1 MKAPRGRSREHLPAG
16 FGTIWATVAIDLIG
30 FGVILPILPLYA
42 ERFGAS
48 PTDVGLLLASFSV
61 AQLVFAPIWGRLSD
75 HVGRRPVILISLFG
89 TAIGC
94 FITGA
99 AGALWVLFAGRIIDG
114 ISGASVSVAQAAVT
128 DVAPPEQRAHLL
140 GLLSAAFGV
149 GFVAGPALG
158 ALATLGGPHVPFYVA
173 GAIALVNG
181 VVALRR
187 LPETAGARGERAFA
201 GAVSL
206 DAPGGPSL
214 APDLTDPAE
223 RRRSLARLALVAFV
237 ATVAFSAF
245 EATFSLFGKERFG
258 LREGSTSAVFVGIG
272 LLLVAVQAGLVRR
285 VAPKYGGLRTLRAG
299 LAANATGLL
308 LLAAA
313 TEWIVL
319 MPGLVLLVVGQGLTS
334 PSLTSVAAGRARAD
348 RRGAAL
354 GVQQSAGGLAR
365 VVGPAAGGLLFQ
377 HAGLPWPYLVG
388 AALLAA
394 AGAILLAEHE
404 PVPASR
410 PAVA

>member
-1 MKAPRGRSREHLPAG
+1 MKGARGRARAHLPAG
-16 FGTIWATVAIDLIG
+16 FGTIWTTVAIDLIG

-48 PTDVGLLLASFSV
+48 PTEVGLLLASFSV

-75 HVGRRPVILISLFG
+75 RVGRKPVILISLFG

-128 DVAPPEQRAHLL
+128 DVARPEQRAHLL

-181 VVALRR
+181 LVAMRR

-201 GAVSL
+201 GARSL
-206 DAPGGPSL
+206 DAPGGTSL
-214 APDLTDPAE
+214 AADLTDPAA

-272 LLLVAVQAGLVRR
+272 LLLVAVQVGLVRR
-285 VAPKYGGLRTLRAG
+285 VAPRYGGLRTLRAG
-299 LAANATGLL
+299 LVANAVGLL

-313 TEWIVL
+313 TDWVVL
-319 MPGLVLLVVGQGLTS
+319 VPC
-334 PSLTSVAAGRARAD
+334 
-348 RRGAAL
+348 L
-354 GVQQSAGGLAR
+354 GSAGGR
-365 VVGPAAGGLLFQ
+365 PGLDVAV
-377 HAGLPWPYLVG
+377 AGLGGCWATREPT
-388 AALLAA
+388 AA
-394 AGAILLAEHE
+394 APPSAFSSRRVAW
-404 PVPASR
+404 PASSAR
-410 PAVA
+410 PSAACCSSTPACPGRTSSAPACSPPPERSCSPSTSRLPPPARR